1 MGNLQTENLYL
12 SQKERLGLGLLILTL
27 FIFILVPY
35 LWRSKLTPIAF
46 SDLPK
51 EAEVKSQPLSK
62 GKNLKEDF
70 TENQILIDAKTK
82 NKITTQTHQLFYFD
96 PNHLNVAESIQL
108 GIPPGAYSN
117 LQKYLKA
124 GGKIKQ
130 AEDLQKIYGID
141 AELLNK
147 LRPYVKSSE
156 EIKLTELKEFSDTSL
171 SAPTKNIEAF
181 EINSATEEE
190 WKSLPGI
197 GEKLSARIIKYKMA
211 LGGFLDKSQV
221 CEVYGISDSLC
232 LVISNYLQCTPQL
245 SKIKVNSADMDE
257 LEMHPYLNRK
267 QSEFIIN
274 YRRQHRT
281 IKDLN
286 ELKSTGFFK
295 KEELAKIEPYLA
307 FD

>member
-1 MGNLQTENLYL
+1 MANLQTENLYL